1 MKNRVIIICFV
12 AAMLMYFGFYTDV
25 KEKFNSIGDA
35 LSAAFTTAVQTYTAP
50 VCPEGHVQSVDM
62 LTKKPV
68 FTADN
73 KPVCVSIL
81 ANTANASI
89 TTTQALEPALC
100 PRGSYQLIDA
110 NNLPMYNTDG
120 TPQCVQNSV

>member
-50 VCPEGHVQSVDM
+50 VCPEGQVQSVDI
-62 LTKKPV
+62 LNKPV
-68 FTADN
+68 FMADG
-73 KPVCVSIL
+73 KTPLCVSKL
-81 ANTANASI
+81 ANTANSSVTTIQAS
-89 TTTQALEPALC
+89 EPALC

-120 TPQCVQNSV
+120 TR